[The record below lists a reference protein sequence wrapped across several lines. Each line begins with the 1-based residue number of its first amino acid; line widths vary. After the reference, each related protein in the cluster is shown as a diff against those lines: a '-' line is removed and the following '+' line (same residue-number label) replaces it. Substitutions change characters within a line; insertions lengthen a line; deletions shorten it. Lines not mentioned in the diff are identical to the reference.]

1 MTAWLLR
8 GVNLPLAAAS
18 VILILWSA
26 ASSDAYS
33 LRLLT
38 TAGIF
43 AIAVL
48 GYQFIFGYAGALSL
62 AQGTFF
68 GLGAYTTG
76 IIGSQLGWGFEVTF
90 PLSLIV
96 PALLAMLVAA
106 PVLRL
111 ESHYFALATLGIGQV
126 VLLIAINWEGITG
139 GANGIPGVPGISLF
153 ALDVPR
159 GWPLLVFVWGFAI
172 LAATATWLVMRGI
185 TGRAFALTRSD
196 PLAALA
202 VGIDIRRLRFKAFLI
217 SASLAGAAGALH
229 VHTNRVVS
237 PDALEFHIMVAILA
251 MTVVGGRTHI
261 AGAFVGALLL
271 SHLAEW
277 FRFLE
282 QHYLLAYGIL
292 LLLMVVAAPWGL
304 VGTAERLR
312 ERFLPE
318 RPPPPPQPTPIK
330 PVVKPERGLEIS
342 GLKKRFGGITAL
354 DGVDLEVQPGEILGL
369 IGPNG
374 CGKTTLINIVTGLE
388 TADGGEVRWSDR
400 SLGGMAP
407 DALTRAG
414 ITRTFQATRLL
425 EDLTALDNVAVGR
438 WEGGR
443 GPVLNVARG
452 QAMTLLNELDAT
464 DTAMVPVRSLTQ
476 GVRRRVEIARALA
489 TTPSLLLLDEPAA
502 GLNAGE
508 RRELAT
514 TIVQLARRGLT
525 LVVVDHDFAF
535 LSRIADRM
543 VCLDHGNV
551 VAAGSVAELQQHPA
565 VKSLFLGG
573 SRPPESIRGQNG

>member
-1 MTAWLLR
+1 
-8 GVNLPLAAAS
+8 
-18 VILILWSA
+18 
-26 ASSDAYS
+26 
-33 LRLLT
+33 
-38 TAGIF
+38 
-43 AIAVL
+43 
-48 GYQFIFGYAGALSL
+48 
-62 AQGTFF
+62 
-68 GLGAYTTG
+68 
-76 IIGSQLGWGFEVTF
+76 
-90 PLSLIV
+90 
-96 PALLAMLVAA
+96 
-106 PVLRL
+106 
-111 ESHYFALATLGIGQV
+111 
-126 VLLIAINWEGITG
+126 
-139 GANGIPGVPGISLF
+139 
-153 ALDVPR
+153 
-159 GWPLLVFVWGFAI
+159 
-172 LAATATWLVMRGI
+172 
-185 TGRAFALTRSD
+185 
-196 PLAALA
+196 
-202 VGIDIRRLRFKAFLI
+202 
-217 SASLAGAAGALH
+217 
-229 VHTNRVVS
+229 
-237 PDALEFHIMVAILA
+237 MVAILA

-277 FRFLE
+277 FRFFE
-282 QHYLLAYGIL
+282 QYYLLAYGIL

-318 RPPPPPQPTPIK
+318 RTPPPPQPTPIK

-443 GPVLNVARG
+443 GPVLNMARG

-464 DTAMVPVRSLTQ
+464 DTAMVPVRRLTQ

-508 RRELAT
+508 RQELAT